1 MAFESVR
8 QKYDNFCPQLITK
21 LPMTDAI
28 FKAYLVK
35 EGLFSGGGDLKG
47 QVDAKATSAE
57 KAAHFLEKAISPS
70 ITDDEF
76 LDLDPL
82 YKLLDVMEKH
92 GGVVKTL
99 AAKIKAAI
107 PNSSSTSTPNIKGKC
122 HIKRLEIVYTT
133 CLLHYQPQGQTH
145 MHTDVVNKTISSLW
159 LIPPSFKKCKNPKST
174 YTVFYFLGCLLEQWH
189 RRSVLPYSYVMYICD
204 LILES

>member
-1 MAFESVR
+1 MAAKSVR
-8 QKYDNFCPQLITK
+8 EKYDDFFPQLITK

-47 QVDAKATSAE
+47 QVDAKATSAD
-57 KAAHFLEKAISPS
+57 KATHFLENAISPS
-70 ITDDEF
+70 ITDDDC

-82 YKLLDVMEKH
+82 YKLLGVMEKY

-107 PNSSSTSTPNIKGKC
+107 PYSGSTSTANIKSKC
-122 HIKRLEIVYTT
+122 HIKRLESCTT
-133 CLLHYQPQGQTH
+133 CLIG
-145 MHTDVVNKTISSLW
+145 
-159 LIPPSFKKCKNPKST
+159 
-174 YTVFYFLGCLLEQWH
+174 
-189 RRSVLPYSYVMYICD
+189 
-204 LILES
+204 